1 MEYLFDLLANL
12 HWAAVGQII
21 MIDILLGGDNAV
33 VIAMACRNLPESQ
46 RNKGIFWGT
55 AGAIALRVVLIT
67 CAVMLLDLPFLKVA
81 GGALL
86 VWIGAKLLLPEDGD
100 HEKVEGSSKLIGAI
114 KTIIVAD
121 FVMSFD
127 NVIAIAG
134 AAQQAHETHQTLL
147 IIFGL
152 LVSVPF
158 IVFGSQIILKLI
170 DRFPAIIY
178 FGAGLLGWIAGGM
191 IASDVFVT
199 TRWPEQAFMMHY
211 PLSVGCAALVILI
224 GHFLGKAK
232 MKKLL
237 AKEMEKAR
245 KGCAFF
251 VSGGRRKE
259 VKPHLFFSSFIF
271 AFQVRRSVSRLQ
283 ICLAVTPSISASSF

>member
-237 AKEMEKAR
+237 AKKMEKD
-245 KGCAFF
+245 
-251 VSGGRRKE
+251 
-259 VKPHLFFSSFIF
+259 
-271 AFQVRRSVSRLQ
+271 RS
-283 ICLAVTPSISASSF
+283 

>member
-1 MEYLFDLLANL
+1 MPPQIRASTCC
-12 HWAAVGQII
+12 AAKRP
-21 MIDILLGGDNAV
+21 AR
-33 VIAMACRNLPESQ
+33 APWPLP
-46 RNKGIFWGT
+46 F
-55 AGAIALRVVLIT
+55 VLIT

-158 IVFGSQIILKLI
+158 IVFS
-170 DRFPAIIY
+170 
-178 FGAGLLGWIAGGM
+178 
-191 IASDVFVT
+191 FVT
-199 TRWPEQAFMMHY
+199 A
-211 PLSVGCAALVILI
+211 V
-224 GHFLGKAK
+224 
-232 MKKLL
+232 LL
-237 AKEMEKAR
+237 LYTHR
-245 KGCAFF
+245 KNIVRLKNGTE
-251 VSGGRRKE
+251 SKIYIW
-259 VKPHLFFSSFIF
+259 KPHRK
-271 AFQVRRSVSRLQ
+271 ADK
-283 ICLAVTPSISASSF
+283 